1 MKRIG
6 FIVTVSIMLFSCN
19 APKTVYISNKTGSP
33 ISLQVDSSYQN
44 SHSVHFKDSINGL
57 RIEKKKVLDF
67 GKGKWTKEDKTS
79 LEELIRHT
87 KIVKDGS
94 ATAMDMPNNTKVSH
108 ISFNV
113 EELWINIK

>member
-6 FIVTVSIMLFSCN
+6 FIVTVSSMLLSCSP
-19 APKTVYISNKTGSP
+19 PKTVYISNKTGSP
-33 ISLQVDSSYQN
+33 ISLRVDSSYQN
-44 SHSVHFKDSINGL
+44 NQSVHFIDAINGL

-87 KIVKDGS
+87 RIVKDGS
-94 ATAMDMPNNTKVSH
+94 ATAMDMPSKTKVSH
-108 ISFNV
+108 IRFNV
-113 EELWINIK
+113 EELWLNIK